1 MITPQQAKIQ
11 TLGLLVKLTFEGLS
25 RPKPKKVESK
35 TVNAIVTRK
44 PKARKVQK

>member
-11 TLGLLVKLTFEGLS
+11 TMGLLVKWTFEGLS

-35 TVNAIVTRK
+35 IVNAIVTRK
-44 PKARKVQK
+44 SNAKKG